1 MRNYLTKLL
10 FDLLL
15 DRGSDK
21 FSITKF
27 LAMSSFFMYIAYL
40 VFGLY
45 IMHDKHEFDHVLFGE
60 LSFFILTLLG
70 FKTFKKDPNANSNID
85 SLNES
90 KSTKKSSPTKKD
102 DDDDSV
108 F

>member
-1 MRNYLTKLL
+1 MRNYFTKLL

-15 DRGSDK
+15 DRGSSK

-27 LAMSSFFMYIAYL
+27 LAMTSFFMYIIYL
-40 VFGLY
+40 GYGLH
-45 IMHDKHEFDHVLFGE
+45 IMHHKQEFDHVLFGE

-70 FKTFKKDPNANSNID
+70 FKTFKKEPNASSNADTKEIHSSKTTNKKND
-85 SLNES
+85 ES
-90 KSTKKSSPTKKD
+90 E
-102 DDDDSV
+102 